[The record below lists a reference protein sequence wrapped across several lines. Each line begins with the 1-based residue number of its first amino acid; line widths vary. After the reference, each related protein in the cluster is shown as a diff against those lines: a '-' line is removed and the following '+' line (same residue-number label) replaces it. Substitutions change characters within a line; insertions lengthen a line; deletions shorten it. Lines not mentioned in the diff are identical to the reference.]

1 MVKNQQKE
9 PIVRIWVVLVES
21 DLEVI
26 MDLQVQLR
34 SRQLVI
40 NIQVQI
46 DQVQHPS
53 NHLILMLDLSILKL
67 YLDIKFQVPRDKLL
81 LLQDTTMDKLLQLI
95 HIKDLEVANY
105 QIHQST
111 HQKDRLNKW
120 TLQFKWFMGPNIKV
134 EFHKVTWFLIIKAW

>member
-1 MVKNQQKE
+1 
-9 PIVRIWVVLVES
+9 
-21 DLEVI
+21 
-26 MDLQVQLR
+26 MDLQVQPR

-111 HQKDRLNKW
+111 HQKDRLNK
-120 TLQFKWFMGPNIKV
+120 
-134 EFHKVTWFLIIKAW
+134 